1 MRYNIFS
8 MLGEYSFSLYLGHG
22 FWSHK
27 MNYLFPNMSYIER
40 LPIYLCISLATGG
53 IIMYLSYMIKA
64 FWYKNRNSIKHF
76 FVNER

>member
-1 MRYNIFS
+1 
-8 MLGEYSFSLYLGHG
+8 
-22 FWSHK
+22 

-40 LPIYLCISLATGG
+40 MPIYLCISLATGG

-64 FWYKNRNSIKHF
+64 FWYKNRDSIKHF